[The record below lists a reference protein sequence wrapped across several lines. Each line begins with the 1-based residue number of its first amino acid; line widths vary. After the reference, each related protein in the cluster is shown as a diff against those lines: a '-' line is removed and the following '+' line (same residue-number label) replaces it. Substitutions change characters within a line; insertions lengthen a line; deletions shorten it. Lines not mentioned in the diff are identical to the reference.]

1 MPMSRH
7 LIAFA
12 LVLLLP
18 ACATTGAA
26 RTASPAT
33 ASASTSPP
41 AAPPHD
47 PQLHAAPPQAPALPS
62 PVVVPLDAATLASL
76 PRVTVTATAHGETL
90 QCEGVALAALMQAAG
105 AMPAEPLRGAQLG
118 RYVQVDARDG
128 YRAVF
133 SLAEFDPTLGNRAA
147 FLVDRCDGK
156 ALDDEAGPLR
166 LVVPDEVR
174 PARWVRQV
182 EAITVIVAP

>member
-41 AAPPHD
+41 AATPHD

-62 PVVVPLDAATLASL
+62 PVVVPLDAAKIGRASCRE
-76 PRVTVTATAHGETL
+76 RVG
-90 QCEGVALAALMQAAG
+90 Q
-105 AMPAEPLRGAQLG
+105 
-118 RYVQVDARDG
+118 YV
-128 YRAVF
+128 
-133 SLAEFDPTLGNRAA
+133 L
-147 FLVDRCDGK
+147 
-156 ALDDEAGPLR
+156 
-166 LVVPDEVR
+166 
-174 PARWVRQV
+174 
-182 EAITVIVAP
+182 ITVVAVSLKKKNTEKSRYN

>member
-47 PQLHAAPPQAPALPS
+47 PQLHAAPRSEEQTSELQ
-62 PVVVPLDAATLASL
+62 SL
-76 PRVTVTATAHGETL
+76 MRIS
-90 QCEGVALAALMQAAG
+90 
-105 AMPAEPLRGAQLG
+105 
-118 RYVQVDARDG
+118 Y
-128 YRAVF
+128 
-133 SLAEFDPTLGNRAA
+133 AA
-147 FLVDRCDGK
+147 FCLKKKNTCNNSHTAQTQK
-156 ALDDEAGPLR
+156 KIQSEPK
-166 LVVPDEVR
+166 E
-174 PARWVRQV
+174 Q
-182 EAITVIVAP
+182 

>member
-90 QCEGVALAALMQAAG
+90 QCEGVALAALMQRSEEHTSELQSL
-105 AMPAEPLRGAQLG
+105 MRIS
-118 RYVQVDARDG
+118 Y
-128 YRAVF
+128 AVF
-133 SLAEFDPTLGNRAA
+133 CLKNKNHMSIHTLS
-147 FLVDRCDGK
+147 
-156 ALDDEAGPLR
+156 PMI
-166 LVVPDEVR
+166 
-174 PARWVRQV
+174 Q
-182 EAITVIVAP
+182 

>member
-33 ASASTSPP
+33 ASASPSQP

-62 PVVVPLDAATLASL
+62 PVVVPLEAATLAPL
-76 PRVTVTATAHGETL
+76 PRVPVPATAHRDTL
-90 QCEGVALAALMQAAG
+90 QSEGVTLAALMHAPAA
-105 AMPAEPLRGAQLG
+105 L
-118 RYVQVDARDG
+118 
-128 YRAVF
+128 
-133 SLAEFDPTLGNRAA
+133 PTTSATRSG
-147 FLVDRCDGK
+147 GIT
-156 ALDDEAGPLR
+156 G
-166 LVVPDEVR
+166 VR
-174 PARWVRQV
+174 TCAS
-182 EAITVIVAP
+182 